1 MMREEEIYKASM
13 EFYSDVVDAYKYSYK
28 DGFIDGCVWA
38 DNHPKSPW
46 ISVNDD
52 LPCNYEEFTLKSRRV
67 TKVVFVRTRKSTYF
81 VNYMIKEKSKWKWF
95 YDSTDIED
103 EIEYWMSI
111 PELPK

>member
-46 ISVNDD
+46 ISIKDD
-52 LPCNYEEFTLKSRRV
+52 LPCNHEELINDKDKDNTFYVIALVHGLVGLSRMEKIHDDWIWKTDV
-67 TKVVFVRTRKSTYF
+67 PTHWFA
-81 VNYMIKEKSKWKWF
+81 IPDPPKE
-95 YDSTDIED
+95 
-103 EIEYWMSI
+103 
-111 PELPK
+111 